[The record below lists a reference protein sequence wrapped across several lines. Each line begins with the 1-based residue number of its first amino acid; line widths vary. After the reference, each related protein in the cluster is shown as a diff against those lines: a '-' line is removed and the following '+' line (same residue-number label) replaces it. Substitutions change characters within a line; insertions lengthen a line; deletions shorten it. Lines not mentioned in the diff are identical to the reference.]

1 MANVDNP
8 QEELLKEAR
17 RTTHAV
23 RAIARFVLI
32 IVTYQVF
39 GAIAVGLGLGLATGG
54 AEDAAFGFI
63 LIGTLIAIVGL
74 IHALVAGHSELGQ
87 SDRTKHTPQ
96 PSSALSVDEM
106 PRDENGLLEG
116 ICSCTG
122 WERQGTT
129 AVKNGVKYCTRCERV
144 IPV

>member
-1 MANVDNP
+1 MAEFDKP

-23 RAIARFVLI
+23 RAIARFFLL
-32 IVTYQVF
+32 IVTYEVF
-39 GAIAVGLGLGLATGG
+39 AAVFIGLGLAVSDSRSF
-54 AEDAAFGFI
+54 DAGMGFV
-63 LIGTLIAIVGL
+63 LIGFLLAVVGL

-122 WERQGTT
+122 WERQGAT